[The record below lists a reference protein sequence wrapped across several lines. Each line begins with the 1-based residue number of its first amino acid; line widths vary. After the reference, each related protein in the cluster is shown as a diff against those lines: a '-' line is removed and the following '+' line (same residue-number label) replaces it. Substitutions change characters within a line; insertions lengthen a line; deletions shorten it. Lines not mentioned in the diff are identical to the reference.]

1 MNLFCLIYN
10 FFKKDLPNTYIAPSD
25 FYKLPKLPHELS
37 FLHINCRSISNKVQ
51 DIITLNSLMKAKII
65 AVTETWLNPDT
76 SESIFIPDY
85 SFNSVCRCSGR
96 GGGVGLFIHY
106 SIQFSSLTVP
116 LDVTTFEHLF
126 VKLRIHHNSIII
138 GVIYRPPNTNLQKFN
153 EEFRLLLDQT
163 VRCQSCVLL
172 GDFNID
178 MSAQIMNSAIH
189 EFQNI
194 TSTHCLQPKINLP
207 TRITP
212 TSATIIDNVFTN
224 IFDKKSTVKIIV
236 DDISDHLP
244 IYFAIEDSK
253 QEPMNVFTQPFR
265 EQNNENKNR
274 FIVELGG
281 LDWSDVLQHCGN
293 GDASI
298 AYSSFIKTY
307 LRIYD
312 ICFPVTHKENKS
324 SHFRKAWMTPGL
336 LKSCRKKN
344 ILYKKYLCNP
354 TADNK
359 LKFTCYRNKFK
370 KVKDAAI
377 TQFFSNKFRLYEKS
391 CKKTWDLINHL
402 MNRGSRH
409 SLPCAFF
416 NTNGQIL
423 TSPKEIANSFNAY
436 FSNIGNELAK
446 KITPNNL
453 DFRTYLKYSMF
464 LSPVTSEEIISISK
478 TIKSSHSTDCD
489 GIDPTLASISVPLIA
504 HILASLINCSFNS
517 GTSQTLWRLQ
527 RSSHCT
533 KLTLRILLQTIGQY
547 QSFHIFPSTLKKQS
561 TAELSRFLTS
571 FRSSRITSSVF
582 VNITRP
588 ICPSRSFTQRSPTT
602 WNGVNPQLE
611 SFWTWLKLLIRWI
624 TTFCLRNY
632 SIMASEIN
640 AYCGIKVT

>member
-1 MNLFCLIYN
+1 M
-10 FFKKDLPNTYIAPSD
+10 KDLPNTYIAPSD

-76 SESIFIPDY
+76 GESIFIPDY
-85 SFNSVCRCSGR
+85 SFNSACRCSGR
-96 GGGVGLFIHY
+96 GGDVGLFIHHT
-106 SIQFSSLTVP
+106 IQFSSLTVP
-116 LDVTTFEHLF
+116 LNVTTFEDLF

-194 TSTHCLQPKINLP
+194 TFTHCLQPKINLP

-224 IFDKKSTVKIIV
+224 IFDKKSTVKIVV

-253 QEPMNVFTQPFR
+253 HEPMNVFTQPFR
-265 EQNNENKNR
+265 EQNNENKNK

-377 TQFFSNKFRLYEKS
+377 AQFFSNKFRLYEKS

-409 SLPCAFF
+409 SLPCALF

-453 DFRTYLKYSMF
+453 DFRTYLKGSVPNSMF

-478 TIKSSHSTDCD
+478 TIKSSHSTD
-489 GIDPTLASISVPLIA
+489 
-504 HILASLINCSFNS
+504 
-517 GTSQTLWRLQ
+517 
-527 RSSHCT
+527 
-533 KLTLRILLQTIGQY
+533 
-547 QSFHIFPSTLKKQS
+547 
-561 TAELSRFLTS
+561 
-571 FRSSRITSSVF
+571 
-582 VNITRP
+582 
-588 ICPSRSFTQRSPTT
+588 
-602 WNGVNPQLE
+602 
-611 SFWTWLKLLIRWI
+611 
-624 TTFCLRNY
+624 
-632 SIMASEIN
+632 
-640 AYCGIKVT
+640 